1 MLQPVL
7 TKNDTKARYRIITL
21 SVIVFIAIVA
31 LGRIEWKPELEFDIH
46 IFATL
51 NAFINSAVTVL
62 LLGGLIAVKR
72 KNYLL
77 HKRVMITAMVLSA
90 LFLISYVLHHLF
102 AGSTLFGDADHDG
115 IVTEVEKMAVGNLRM
130 IYFIILLTHI
140 LLAAIILPFILY
152 TSYRALTGEWEK
164 HKKLARITWPIWFY
178 VAITGP
184 IIYLMISP
192 YY

>member
-7 TKNDTKARYRIITL
+7 TKNDTKARYIILSL

-77 HKRVMITAMVLSA
+77 HKRVMITAMVLSE

-102 AGSTLFGDADHDG
+102 AGSTLFGDADHNG

>member
-7 TKNDTKARYRIITL
+7 TKNDTKARYIILSL

-77 HKRVMITAMVLSA
+77 HKRVMIRAMVLSA

-115 IVTEVEKMAVGNLRM
+115 IVTEVEKMAVGNSRM

-152 TSYRALTGEWEK
+152 TSYRALTGE
-164 HKKLARITWPIWFY
+164 
-178 VAITGP
+178 
-184 IIYLMISP
+184 
-192 YY
+192 

>member
-7 TKNDTKARYRIITL
+7 TKNDTKARYIIITL

-102 AGSTLFGDADHDG
+102 AGSTLFGDADHNG

>member
-7 TKNDTKARYRIITL
+7 TKNDTKARYIIITL

-90 LFLISYVLHHLF
+90 LFLISYFLHHLF

-115 IVTEVEKMAVGNLRM
+115 IVTEVEKMAVGNSRM